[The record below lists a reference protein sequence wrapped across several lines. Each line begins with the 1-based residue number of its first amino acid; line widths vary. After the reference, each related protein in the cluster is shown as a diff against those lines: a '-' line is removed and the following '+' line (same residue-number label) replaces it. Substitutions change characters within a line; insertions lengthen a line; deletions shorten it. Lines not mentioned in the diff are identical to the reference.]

1 MTQINGSSQPLSFK
15 EQFTQ
20 AAQDK
25 QITAQEAKELNS
37 FIDRMQIPNEDK
49 DALKQ
54 MVSKLEDS
62 TNGGFNFL
70 GLKINWRSGIDANE
84 KEGLESLAKNN
95 RMASQ
100 LLMFYNEA
108 VTQESTLDTSLV
120 NGVQSPVSSASAP
133 SDYAGNSNYAE
144 HGTNPNGVTFSKPST
159 RAATPVAPLNSP
171 SPVDNSPM
179 GDMEAE
185 LYQAIKSY
193 PGNKATDAE
202 AREIARTLNE
212 SAKAM
217 GFSAENTRKMLAV
230 FAHESGGFDPRA
242 RSQTGAGGLGQLTGV
257 AIEDMQRLS
266 GAGGPYAEYSNN
278 FIKPGGDR
286 TDIRSNIWTSVA
298 YMHNLMGQIG
308 SQDISN
314 AFVAYNTGVG
324 GYRALMTMGSGADA
338 YLERA
343 TGVTGKGNEARAY
356 AGFVTAAYNRMFA

>member
-108 VTQESTLDTSLV
+108 VTQESTL
-120 NGVQSPVSSASAP
+120 
-133 SDYAGNSNYAE
+133 
-144 HGTNPNGVTFSKPST
+144 
-159 RAATPVAPLNSP
+159 
-171 SPVDNSPM
+171 
-179 GDMEAE
+179 
-185 LYQAIKSY
+185 
-193 PGNKATDAE
+193 
-202 AREIARTLNE
+202 
-212 SAKAM
+212 
-217 GFSAENTRKMLAV
+217 
-230 FAHESGGFDPRA
+230 
-242 RSQTGAGGLGQLTGV
+242 
-257 AIEDMQRLS
+257 
-266 GAGGPYAEYSNN
+266 
-278 FIKPGGDR
+278 
-286 TDIRSNIWTSVA
+286 
-298 YMHNLMGQIG
+298 
-308 SQDISN
+308 
-314 AFVAYNTGVG
+314 
-324 GYRALMTMGSGADA
+324 
-338 YLERA
+338 
-343 TGVTGKGNEARAY
+343 
-356 AGFVTAAYNRMFA
+356 